1 MNNEKHNNWQHKL
14 DEPAEN
20 AAEPGFNKV
29 LAWDRLEERLTPPA
43 KKRSYA
49 WYWLAAACIA
59 ALCVPLFLQRT
70 ASKGTETDVPVS
82 IAISSRDKQSTQIKT
97 EPIHEEAT
105 PHKEWMQQSARRK
118 QKPGTTTKT
127 LQPVHALPPAV
138 AVIASPAIVPPADSV
153 KSIAIVSRLS
163 KQLKVVQI
171 NELNPSPATAIP
183 TASAGAVNALP
194 EKKQGSGRNI
204 SGSLFNLNIPLKT
217 N

>member
-1 MNNEKHNNWQHKL
+1 MNNETHNSWRSKL
-14 DEPAEN
+14 DEP

-49 WYWLAAACIA
+49 WYWLAASCIA

-70 ASKGTETDVPVS
+70 ATKDTEPAVPVS
-82 IAISSRDKQSTQIKT
+82 IVFASPDKQSTQIKSD
-97 EPIHEEAT
+97 PIHQEAN
-105 PHKEWMQQSARRK
+105 PNKELMQASARHK
-118 QKPGTTTKT
+118 QKPEATTKK
-127 LQPVHALPPAV
+127 LRPVHTLPPVV
-138 AVIASPAIVPPADSV
+138 AIIASPDIVPPADSA
-153 KSIAIVSRLS
+153 KSIAIVSRSS

-171 NELNPSPATAIP
+171 NELKPSPATAIP

-194 EKKQGSGRNI
+194 DKKQGNGKNI